1 MSVEFKVKDSVGLST
16 GGGLAGSLDRTPI
29 PLVERKPQ
37 SEEVFCNY
45 HVVVMR
51 KYGCY
56 EDGSSEEM

>member
-1 MSVEFKVKDSVGLST
+1 MSAEFKVKASVGLST
-16 GGGLAGSLDRTPI
+16 GGAGSLDRAPI

-51 KYGCY
+51 KYGSY